1 MRAAF
6 GRGDPP
12 SPASG
17 RKPAGPLS
25 GLSRARPAI
34 PMATA
39 TIAADGVL
47 CGRATSDDFAA
58 RPSHP
63 GRTLGRKHRR
73 RWQPRGARRQKT
85 ASTSPSRPDLKPSIV
100 GCHPGSEPVRRRSL
114 FRGFF
119 ASSLA

>member
-25 GLSRARPAI
+25 GL
-34 PMATA
+34 
-39 TIAADGVL
+39 
-47 CGRATSDDFAA
+47 CATSDDFAA